1 MARAFVFAGG
11 GEVTVRG
18 RGPDYEIARDGQA
31 DRARAVLLPDGR
43 LSLLFDD
50 GHQVCGRVLRRE
62 AAEIEISTP
71 RGRWR
76 VGVTDPLRARL
87 SAVSAKVAATES
99 ESEDVR
105 ALMPGRVVEV
115 AVAVGDSVAA
125 GALLLVLE
133 AMKMQNELRATH
145 AGIVM
150 RCTALAG
157 QTVEAGTL
165 LLTIQPNREG
175 SPQAFAAGSR

>member
-1 MARAFVFAGG
+1 MSRAFVFAGG
-11 GEVTVRG
+11 VEVAVRG
-18 RGPDYEIARDGQA
+18 RGPDYEIARDGRGG
-31 DRARAVLLPDGR
+31 RARTIVLPDGR

-62 AAEIEISTP
+62 TAEIEISTP

-87 SAVSAKVAATES
+87 SAVSADVAATES

-105 ALMPGRVVEV
+105 ALMPGRIVEV
-115 AVAVGDSVAA
+115 AVAAGDSVAA

-150 RCTALAG
+150 RCTAAAG

-175 SPQAFAAGSR
+175 PPQSIAGSA